1 MFIQQEYYEL
11 QLVFEVT
18 FKEGFSIGIND
29 MISSG
34 EKPDRGRGSKRQG
47 VIHFLSSTQ
56 PTPSSGPPGQGLPRM
71 EPRYKV
77 QGH

>member
-47 VIHFLSSTQ
+47 VIHFLSST
-56 PTPSSGPPGQGLPRM
+56 L
-71 EPRYKV
+71 
-77 QGH
+77 